1 MNQNSETGGPFERLV
16 VLGESTVEGGG
27 WIQWPGERFSDI
39 LWKQLE
45 TAQEKPIAYHNAG
58 VGASVISP
66 ASPGYEASTKP
77 SAAERLD
84 DEVIA
89 KKPDLLV
96 IAYGLNDMRAGM
108 PHADFRVELE
118 KIIGRI
124 KERINPLIVIVNVY
138 HMSAYHYYP
147 PFDKGSVQ
155 KTQEYNT
162 MLLYLA
168 SENKCV
174 YADVWDSEKQ
184 KDFLIHPDTVHANK
198 VGNMIIANKVFEAVI
213 QESPGILKNVN
224 KRDAGT
230 DWTKGCLKIQKQ
242 SVEKSH
248 KSY

>member
-1 MNQNSETGGPFERLV
+1 MNQKLIPMGPFERLV

-27 WIQWPGERFSDI
+27 WIQGPEERFSDI

-45 TAQEKPIAYHNAG
+45 TAQEQTINYHNAG

-66 ASPGYEASTKP
+66 ASPGYDASTKP

-89 KKPDLLV
+89 KNPDLLL

-108 PHADFRVELE
+108 PHADFRLELE
-118 KIIGRI
+118 KIINRI
-124 KERINPLIVIVNVY
+124 KERINPMIVIVNVY

-147 PFDKGSVQ
+147 PFDKGSLE
-155 KTQEYNT
+155 KTQQYNA
-162 MLLYLA
+162 MLEA
-168 SENKCV
+168 VAHENKFV
-174 YADVWDSEKQ
+174 YADIWAAEGQRDH
-184 KDFLIHPDTVHANK
+184 LINPDTVHANK
-198 VGNMIIANKVFEAVI
+198 VGNMIIANKIFEAIVLAAA
-213 QESPGILKNVN
+213 GIVDNVN
-224 KRDAGT
+224 KRDAT
-230 DWTKGCLKIQKQ
+230 TKWTKGCLKIQQQ